1 MKEVVKVSISGI
13 AFTFDSEAYLII
25 KEYLDR
31 LEAGYARKPDGR
43 EIVADIE
50 ARVAELILNEQ
61 ESERI
66 VGPELARS
74 VVSQLGFPEDMDGE
88 EEAPMEKIPK
98 RLHRN
103 PDGAILGGVCSGLGA
118 YFHVDPVWIRL
129 AFFLPLLLLIVSG
142 LLFPLHWYASNLFAS
157 LFGMCIILYIIL
169 WIAIPLA
176 RTPRQ
181 KLEMRGEKVTASSIH
196 QTFSDDASAM
206 SPSPRRQRSASV
218 WAEILYII
226 GRIIMFVLKA
236 VIVIIAFA
244 VGIAALAILA
254 GVIALLFSGEIAG
267 GRMVLD
273 AFSSLEGITPG
284 VYAVLTVLAVVIP
297 LIILG
302 YFLLKILFGSRTN
315 KTFVLIA
322 CIIWAVLIV
331 YLSVVTA
338 YNAGNLR
345 EGARKLGRE
354 VENYGWPLHGMRSV
368 YSIEEDWDDWED
380 RVEEYL
386 ESGKDRNYKNLHVE
400 ISEEDGSAV
409 ITEIV
414 LDKENPSDTVRKE
427 RIVIRNKN

>member
-13 AFTFDSEAYLII
+13 AFTFDCQAYLII

-74 VVSQLGFPEDMDGE
+74 VVTQLGFPEDMDGE
-88 EEAPMEKIPK
+88 EEPPVEKIPK

-129 AFFLPLLLLIVSG
+129 AFFLPLLIVIVSG
-142 LLFPLHWYASNLFAS
+142 MFFPFHWYVSQLFAS
-157 LFGMCIILYIIL
+157 LFGMGILLYIIL

-218 WAEILYII
+218 WADIMYAI
-226 GRIIMFVLKA
+226 GRIFMFVLKA
-236 VIVIIAFA
+236 VIVIIAFG
-244 VGIAALAILA
+244 VGIAALAALT
-254 GVIALLFSGEIAG
+254 GVIILIFSEEIEG

-273 AFSSLEGITPG
+273 AFSGLEGITPG
-284 VYAVLTVLAVVIP
+284 IYAVLMVFTVLIP

-315 KTFVLIA
+315 KTFVLTT
-322 CIIWAVLIV
+322 CIIWAALVV

-345 EGARKLGRE
+345 EGAHRLGRE
-354 VENYGWPLHGMRSV
+354 AESYGWPLHGIRGASF
-368 YSIEEDWDDWED
+368 IEEDWED
-380 RVEEYL
+380 YLEEYL
-386 ESGKDRNYKNLHVE
+386 DDEENQEYESLHVE
-400 ISEEDGSAV
+400 INTKDGSTTV
-409 ITEIV
+409 TKILLNE
-414 LDKENPSDTVRKE
+414 ENPSDTLSKE